1 MDMHPPMQNVFGPAC
16 EHGVCERETG
26 TITTLTWVLAVFHP
40 LPVEASRLPGRPGT
54 SAQLDE
60 DQFYDHS
67 SLSASPWWTISDFV
81 KMTRWVGWHFT
92 GAR

>member
-1 MDMHPPMQNVFGPAC
+1 MIGTLKDSDV
-16 EHGVCERETG
+16 GV
-26 TITTLTWVLAVFHP
+26 AVFHP

-81 KMTRWVGWHFT
+81 KMTRWLVGILQEP
-92 GAR
+92 GEDSLAIGRLLLV